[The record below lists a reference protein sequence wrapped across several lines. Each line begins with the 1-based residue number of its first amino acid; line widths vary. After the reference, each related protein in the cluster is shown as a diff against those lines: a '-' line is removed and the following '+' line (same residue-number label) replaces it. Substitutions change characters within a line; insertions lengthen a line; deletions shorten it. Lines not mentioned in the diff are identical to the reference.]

1 MAVATRYQIQKEV
14 FGGSDERVLV
24 IVSVTKSGRKK
35 RASFL
40 VISGQCLSKHN
51 NPGLYSSVYLAV
63 NKQED
68 PPVVE
73 ITRVK
78 SSEKKE
84 AGKESYKRVKS
95 WILSELK
102 SVDGHG
108 SESLEFDLT
117 FDKQTFKW
125 IAATLSDKRA
135 FITQLYKVHLYC
147 ECVCVCGGWS
157 DFVLCGHVR

>member
-1 MAVATRYQIQKEV
+1 ML
-14 FGGSDERVLV
+14 SHER
-24 IVSVTKSGRKK
+24 SS
-35 RASFL
+35 A
-40 VISGQCLSKHN
+40 
-51 NPGLYSSVYLAV
+51 YSSVYLAV

-84 AGKESYKRVKS
+84 VGKESYKRVKS

-125 IAATLSDKRA
+125 IAATVSEKRA
-135 FITQLYKVHLYC
+135 FITQLYKVACCVCMCACVYV
-147 ECVCVCGGWS
+147 CVCVC
-157 DFVLCGHVR
+157 VRACVCVQ